1 MSVVLDASV
10 VVDALLDPGVEG
22 AWSRQYLS
30 TGQVLVPDLLYPEVT
45 RVLRRAEMKGFSSME
60 DRFHSLVGLTWV
72 SVRFDAYAHWVW
84 PLRHDISLNDA
95 CYVAL
100 AQSTSRPLVTL
111 DKKLASTAKR
121 YCEVLTPDD

>member
-10 VVDALLDPGVEG
+10 VVDALLDPGPQG
-22 AWSRQYLS
+22 DWSRKYLS

-45 RVLRRAEMKGFSSME
+45 RALRRAEMKGFSSME

-72 SVRFDAYAHWVW
+72 SVRFDAYARWVW
-84 PLRHDISLNDA
+84 PLRHDISLYDA
-95 CYVAL
+95 SYVAL
-100 AQSTSRPLVTL
+100 AQSTERPLVTL